1 MTRNNRA
8 PRGKDTLV
16 LILRETLKE
25 SRSQGALSGS
35 EVPAIILETP
45 KHEGQGDFATTL
57 ALSLAKIEK
66 KAPRQIAQILVSS
79 LENKFSWIDKI
90 EIAGP
95 GYINFFLSPDYWLQ
109 TLLDIHDQQVDFGH
123 LKSSEPQKIQIEFVS
138 ANPTGPL
145 HVASGRAAALGDAL
159 ARLLEAV
166 GHKVDREYYL
176 NDMGA
181 QMTLLGRSTYLRYR
195 ALFGEAITLPEG
207 SYQGKYIIEIAE
219 EIQKNEG
226 NKYLQG
232 PENEHIP
239 FFTQY
244 SFETIVSWIKRDIS
258 DFGVDFNHWFSEKEI
273 HEKKGMPEVSIGSE
287 VPTISEVSK
296 ALALLKSKKMLY
308 EKDGATWVATTQF
321 GDDKD
326 RVVIR
331 SNGALTY
338 FASDI
343 AYHRNKFERGYDK
356 LINIWGADHHGYV
369 PRVKAAVV
377 AMGYPPEGLTVLIHQ
392 LVNLL
397 RDGKA
402 VKMSKRAGSF
412 VTLREVMDEVGVDAT
427 RFFFLMRRADT
438 TLDFDL
444 ELAKKSSSENPVYY
458 VQYAYARLCSI
469 VRVAEGKGMDVEAVI
484 RETQIE
490 GLTPLSQP
498 EEQALIKQL
507 AQYPDLIRSAAE
519 ALEPH
524 RLTFYLQTLAGMMHR
539 YYFNCRIITD
549 DDVQTKARL
558 VLITAIRIVLKNGLD
573 ILGISAPEQM

>member
-1 MTRNNRA
+1 MTMDKREG
-8 PRGKDTLV
+8 RGKDTLA
-16 LILRETLKE
+16 LILLETLTE
-25 SRSQGALSGS
+25 CRSQGTLNGA
-35 EVPAIILETP
+35 EVPSILLETP

-66 KAPRQIAQILVSS
+66 KSPQEIARALVAG
-79 LENKFSWIDKI
+79 LENKWCWPGSKTSWIEKI

-95 GYINFFLSPDYWLQ
+95 GYINFFLSADYWLQ
-109 TLLDIHDQQVDFGH
+109 TLLDIHSQQADFGRFQSP
-123 LKSSEPQKIQIEFVS
+123 KPQKIQIEFVS

-166 GHKVDREYYL
+166 GHRVDREYYL

-195 ALFGEAITLPEG
+195 ELFGEALALPEG
-207 SYQGKYIIEIAE
+207 SYQGQYIIEIAE
-219 EIQKNEG
+219 AIKKSAG
-226 NKYLQG
+226 DRYLQG
-232 PENEHIP
+232 PESEHLP

-244 SFETIVSWIKRDIS
+244 SFETIISWIKKDIS

-273 HEKKGMPEVSIGSE
+273 HEKKEVLEG
-287 VPTISEVSK
+287 SEVSK

-308 EKDGATWVATTQF
+308 SKDGATWIATTQF

-343 AYHRNKFERGYDK
+343 AYHRNKFERGYDR

-369 PRVKAAVV
+369 PRVKAAAV
-377 AMGYPPEGLTVLIHQ
+377 AMGYKSERLTVLIHQ

-412 VTLREVMDEVGVDAT
+412 VTLREVMNEVGVDAT
-427 RFFFLMRRADT
+427 RFFFLMRRSDT

-444 ELAKKSSSENPVYY
+444 ELAKKASSENPVYY

-469 VRVAEGKGMDVEAVI
+469 TRVAEGKKVDVGAVI
-484 RETQIE
+484 RETKIE
-490 GLTPLSQP
+490 DLVPLSLP

-507 AQYPDLIRSAAE
+507 AQYPDLVRSAAE

-524 RLTFYLQTLAGMMHR
+524 RLTFYLQTLAGMLHR

-549 DDVQTKARL
+549 DQAQTKARL
-558 VLITAIRIVLKNGLD
+558 VLISAIRIVLKNGLD

>member
-1 MTRNNRA
+1 MA
-8 PRGKDTLV
+8 GHDRGRSGKNALA
-16 LILRETLKE
+16 LILRETLE
-25 SRSQGALSGS
+25 ECRSQGTLSGS
-35 EVPAIILETP
+35 ETPPIILETP

-66 KAPRQIAQILVSS
+66 KAPRQIAQILVSE
-79 LENKFSWIDKI
+79 LEGVCSWIDQV

-95 GYINFFLSPDYWLQ
+95 GYINFFLSADYWLQ
-109 TLLDIHDQQVDFGH
+109 TLLDIHDQGAHFGRY
-123 LKSSEPQKIQIEFVS
+123 SSPEKQKIQIEFVS

-166 GHKVDREYYL
+166 GHEVDREYYL
-176 NDMGA
+176 NDVGA

-195 ALFGEAITLPEG
+195 ALFGEEITLPEG

-219 EIQKNEG
+219 AIQKIHG
-226 NKYLQG
+226 GQYLKG
-232 PENEHIP
+232 SEKEHLP
-239 FFTQY
+239 FFIRY
-244 SFETIVSWIKRDIS
+244 SFETIVSWIKKDIS
-258 DFGVDFNHWFSEKEI
+258 DFGVDFNHWFSEKAL
-273 HEKKGMPEVSIGSE
+273 HEKKEVSGVSD
-287 VPTISEVSK
+287 ISEVSK
-296 ALALLKSKKMLY
+296 ALGVLKSKKMLY
-308 EKDGATWVATTQF
+308 EKEGATWLATTQF

-326 RVVIR
+326 RVLIR

-343 AYHRNKFERGYDK
+343 AYHRNKFERFYDR
-356 LINIWGADHHGYV
+356 LIDIWGADHHGYV
-369 PRVKAAVV
+369 PRVKAATV
-377 AMGYPPEGLTVLIHQ
+377 AMGYKPEGLTVLIHQ

-444 ELAKKSSSENPVYY
+444 ELAKKASSENPVYY

-469 VRVAEGKGMDVEAVI
+469 VRVAEGKGTDVGTVI
-484 RETQIE
+484 RETEIE
-490 GLTPLSQP
+490 DLALLSLP

-507 AQYPDLIRSAAE
+507 AHYPDLIRSAAD

-524 RLTFYLQTLAGMMHR
+524 RITFYLQTLAGMLHR
-539 YYFNCRIITD
+539 YYFNCRIITEFET
-549 DDVQTKARL
+549 QTKARL

-573 ILGISAPEQM
+573 ILGISAPERM